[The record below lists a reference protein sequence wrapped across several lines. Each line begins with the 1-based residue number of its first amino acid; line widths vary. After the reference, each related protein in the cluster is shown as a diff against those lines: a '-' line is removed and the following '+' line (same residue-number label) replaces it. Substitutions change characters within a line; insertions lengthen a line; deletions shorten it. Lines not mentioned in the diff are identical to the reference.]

1 MLTIE
6 KLCKTHDIP
15 AEEAQQIEE
24 LKNISHDVEDRY
36 EYKSKINQQ
45 DKLENIG
52 VSPNTLVGRIETM
65 NAQLLKERKDNNG
78 DNNTLKID
86 GPALNMKPATQ
97 NPIEVKQVGSGFS
110 FKNEGSETSFKNVR
124 ESKSKKKS
132 KKNKK
137 EKKEKK
143 VTSYL

>member
-1 MLTIE
+1 
-6 KLCKTHDIP
+6 
-15 AEEAQQIEE
+15 
-24 LKNISHDVEDRY
+24 
-36 EYKSKINQQ
+36 
-45 DKLENIG
+45 
-52 VSPNTLVGRIETM
+52 M

-86 GPALNMKPATQ
+86 DPALNMKPATQ

-110 FKNEGSETSFKNVR
+110 FKNEGSETSFKNVK

-143 VTSYL
+143 VFSYPLDIKFSI